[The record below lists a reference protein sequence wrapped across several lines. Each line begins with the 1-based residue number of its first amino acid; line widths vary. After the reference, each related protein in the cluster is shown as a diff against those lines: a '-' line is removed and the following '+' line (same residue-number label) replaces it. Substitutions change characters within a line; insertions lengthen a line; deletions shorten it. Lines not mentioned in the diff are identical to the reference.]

1 MFVFVCRV
9 LDEIAT
15 LQRELKRKDTSYK
28 RECSDHLR
36 SFQENH
42 IHEIENLIQRLFE
55 QSSHMSFEQRNDLKT
70 IMKRELQEISRTQL
84 INLEKLFQDRLNNY
98 FYNQEKHIVQ
108 MFSEMSSILENKKNA
123 QPDKETGSM
132 LSLPQFEERMG
143 CWNEDFKK
151 QLEKLHKEHMAE
163 IKRLQVNMSKYS
175 SSNSLIARYQNM
187 PAYCSPVLP
196 LTNNNDSESVKT
208 RVDKTNS
215 DKDSNLQR
223 NESFGFTDL
232 GSSHFNTKSLFARP
246 VFSPVATVL
255 PQRKQIQRVS
265 EENKTKSEKII
276 FAEVKPVQTKSM
288 SKKKRK
294 KKKKNYSQKK
304 KKPNHKPELNK
315 NISTTPLLQ
324 DNITDRTRSK
334 SASLL
339 DKKSSE
345 ESGAVN
351 HMAMTKQQ
359 NLSVYDFNG
368 DEDDVNLQPKVIKQ
382 NKTYD
387 NNPGNR
393 F

>member
-1 MFVFVCRV
+1 
-9 LDEIAT
+9 
-15 LQRELKRKDTSYK
+15 
-28 RECSDHLR
+28 
-36 SFQENH
+36 
-42 IHEIENLIQRLFE
+42 
-55 QSSHMSFEQRNDLKT
+55 
-70 IMKRELQEISRTQL
+70 MKRELQEISRTQL

-208 RVDKTNS
+208 RVNKTNS

-276 FAEVKPVQTKSM
+276 FAEVKPVQTKSR

-294 KKKKNYSQKK
+294 KKKYIYSQKK